1 MNERTLAESFSSIW
15 QQHLPKLDSKYI
27 EHLNFFEVKAIHDRQ
42 VIASAP
48 SKSALFSEIAFN
60 LSALAHDNQELPAAI
75 FQDKVRQQDLIAAT
89 AGSLSKL
96 VAYTGDQL
104 SLSDAELSEILGLA
118 ENTMEFIEKMGGR
131 QVIFRPKVKGYG
143 IISTLTADL
152 SIDDTLFE
160 IKTVNR
166 NFKSSD
172 LKQLFIYLA
181 LRHLSEEET
190 FTHGGLYNPRK
201 STYCKFEVN
210 DLIKELSDGNSTRN
224 TFENLLEDFNKISK
238 SQG

>member
-1 MNERTLAESFSSIW
+1 MMNERDLAERFTNIW

-27 EHLNFFEVKAIHDRQ
+27 EHFNFSEVKTINDRQ
-42 VIASAP
+42 VIATAP
-48 SKSALFSEIAFN
+48 SKSALFSEIAFD
-60 LSALAHDNQELPAAI
+60 LSALAHARQELPAAI
-75 FQDKVRQQDLIAAT
+75 FQDKARQQELIKAT

-118 ENTMEFIEKMGGR
+118 ENTMQFIEKMAGR
-131 QVIFRPKVKGYG
+131 QQVIFRPQVKGYG

-166 NFKSSD
+166 NYKSSD

-181 LRHLSEEET
+181 LRHVSDEAT
-190 FTHGGLYNPRK
+190 FTHCGLYNPRK
-201 STYCKFEVN
+201 GTYCKFEVN
-210 DLIKELSDGNSTRN
+210 DLINTLSDGKSAGT
-224 TFENLLEDFNKISK
+224 TFQNLLDDFSK
-238 SQG
+238 LK